1 VNLPLTID
9 SYAKGLRWED
19 YLSRMTSNQDLARN
33 LYGEARLTPEDRTD
47 LEQAILRHG
56 GRIYLSAM
64 TEPWCGDSA
73 ANLPMIAR
81 LASEL
86 SGVELR
92 IFVRH
97 EHPDLQAAYEADGI
111 DRIPTVSVFDA
122 SFHELGRWVERPK
135 AANARIEAWKT
146 GYPELEALGKSPNP
160 EDKKRRRAIYDGL
173 LDEMVVWYRGGMWNE
188 TVRELKEILLPVDV
202 HA

>member
-1 VNLPLTID
+1 MSLPLAKD

-19 YLSRMTSNQDLARN
+19 YLSRMTSNQDLAKT
-33 LYGEARLTPEDRTD
+33 LYGEARLTPEDLHD
-47 LEQAILRHG
+47 LEQAVSRHG

-73 ANLPMIAR
+73 ANLPLIAR

-86 SGVELR
+86 PGVELR
-92 IFVRH
+92 IFVRS
-97 EHPDLQAAYEADGI
+97 EHPDLHAAYEADGI
-111 DRIPTVSVFDA
+111 DRIPAISIFDA
-122 SFHELGRWVERPK
+122 SFRELGRWVERPQ
-135 AANARIEAWKT
+135 AANARIDAWKA
-146 GYPELEALGKSPNP
+146 GHPELETLGKSSNP

-173 LDEMVVWYRGGMWNE
+173 LNEMVVWYRAGMWND

-202 HA
+202 RA